1 MPRNQG
7 YDFSTDYVVAE
18 DNSNVQIQSSAVVGL
33 PAGLAVGN
41 VYDNQQGKIIVPNDI
56 SHLQGSGITS
66 FPSSIMVSDV
76 VPVPTSKIDSDTKR
90 KRPKVF
96 QCTIDGCG
104 KCFDSQWGLTR

>member
-41 VYDNQQGKIIVPNDI
+41 VYDNQQGKIIAPNDI

-76 VPVPTSKIDSDTKR
+76 VPIPTSKIDSDTKR

-96 QCTIDGCG
+96 QCTVDGCG